1 MADVPD
7 RLAAALADRYR
18 LERELGAG
26 GMATVYLAHDLKHD
40 RDVALKVLRPELAEA
55 LGAERFL
62 REIRITANLQHPRI
76 LPLLD
81 SGQAGGPSG
90 LTADGGRLTA
100 EFLYYVMPYVEG
112 ASLRERLRQGGP
124 LPPSEVVTLARQ
136 VASALGYAHEQG
148 VIHRDIKP
156 GNILLHRGEAVVADF
171 GIARALASATP
182 GEALTRTGVPLGTPG
197 YMSPEQ
203 AAALRL
209 DARSDVFSLGCVVY
223 EMLVGATPEVWPT
236 DEAGRLGR
244 FVDASAAHRERLDRL
259 PGRLE
264 QALVRALVVRP
275 EDRFP
280 SAAAFADA
288 LEAAAE
294 PAAVL
299 PEAEVRRVLSRA
311 AELQLEQP
319 TGSGELTLGQVE
331 QIAAE
336 VGIPP
341 EHVRAALQEREAASR
356 AVPVVRG
363 PADVVRTGRAPAVA
377 ATPGIEFAEKRARV
391 VRVVP
396 REVTSAELESLVA
409 EIQATLGLVGHT
421 SIVGRS
427 LTWSPAAQGAG
438 GRQLVVTVSNGGGRT
453 EIRVEERIALTGELF
468 LAPPVGAMFGAFAGL
483 GIGTALGSVLGEPG
497 VAIVLC
503 GLLCGIGG
511 GTGTAA
517 TVLANLRKKREP
529 QLVALADRLAVL
541 LERGTPSP

>member
-1 MADVPD
+1 MNEGPD
-7 RLAAALADRYR
+7 RLAAALSDRYC
-18 LERELGAG
+18 LERELGRG

-81 SGQAGGPSG
+81 SGQAGEPPV

-112 ASLRERLRQGGP
+112 ASLRERLRQDGP
-124 LPPSEVVTLARQ
+124 LALGEVLTLTRQ
-136 VASALGYAHEQG
+136 VASALEYAHGQG

-209 DARSDVFSLGCVVY
+209 DGRSDVFSLGCVVY
-223 EMLVGATPEVWPT
+223 ELLVGATPESWPT

-259 PGRLE
+259 PGRME
-264 QALVRALVVRP
+264 QVLVRVLAVRP
-275 EDRFP
+275 DDRFA
-280 SAAAFADA
+280 SATAFADA
-288 LEAAAE
+288 LAAAAD
-294 PAAVL
+294 PAVVL
-299 PEAEVRRVLSRA
+299 PEPEVRRVLARA

-319 TGSGELTLGQVE
+319 TGSGALTLGQVE

-341 EHVRAALQEREAASR
+341 EHVRAALRERETASR
-356 AVPVVRG
+356 AVPVVRS
-363 PADVVRTGRAPAVA
+363 PAEVARASAGHAVA
-377 ATPGIEFAEKRARV
+377 ATPGIEHIGKQARV
-391 VRVVP
+391 TRVVP
-396 REVTSAELESLVA
+396 RQVATAELEGLVA
-409 EIQATLGLVGHT
+409 EIQAALGLVGHT

-427 LTWSPAAQGAG
+427 LTWSPAAQGTA
-438 GRQLVVTVSNGGGRT
+438 GRQVVVTVSSGGGGT
-453 EIRVEERIALTGELF
+453 EIRVEERIDLTGELF
-468 LAPPVGAMFGAFAGL
+468 LAPPAGAIGGAMLGL
-483 GIGTALGSVLGEPG
+483 ALGTALGSVLGEPG
-497 VAIVLC
+497 VVMVLC
-503 GLLCGIGG
+503 GALCAIGG
-511 GTGTAA
+511 ATGTAA
-517 TVLANLRKKREP
+517 TVLANLRRKREP
-529 QLVALADRLAVL
+529 QLVALADRLEKL
-541 LERGTPSP
+541 LARGATQP